1 MSKIKLEN
9 LSITRAMYH
18 LGMDLGPSL
27 LAPGR
32 MFSEKMVRDPVA
44 T

>member
-1 MSKIKLEN
+1 MD
-9 LSITRAMYH
+9 RYH
-18 LGMDLGPSL
+18 LGMDLGPSV

-32 MFSEKMVRDPVA
+32 MFSEKIVRDPVA